1 MQAALLDEDS
11 PSGGVDFSERSWSM
25 WGEIDLS
32 VLSDVESEALKNVG
46 DRTGELVIDVSRVTF
61 MDSAGLHLLGRAATL
76 ARTVRLQG
84 PTPAVREMLDLSGMS
99 PLFQIDQTADQDP
112 QRS

>member
-1 MQAALLDEDS
+1 MQAAPRDGDA
-11 PSGGVDFSERSWSM
+11 PSGGVDFSERLWSM

-32 VLSDVESEALKNVG
+32 VLSDVESEALQHLG
-46 DRTGELVIDVSRVTF
+46 DRTGELVIDVARVTF

-84 PTPAVREMLDLSGMS
+84 PTPAVREMLELSGMS
-99 PLFQIDQTADQDP
+99 SLFQIDRTADQDP
-112 QRS
+112 QTS